1 MDADSTSSAPKLDV
15 TEERKRAL
23 AAQATDGS
31 LAGNAPSFGFNDGG
45 EAIFEA
51 DQASYTR
58 AQSVLHEQKKREERD
73 AFAQAR
79 QAASAATAP
88 SPLAAPAARPTK
100 AAPPKPKAAL
110 PGIVQVA
117 KKRPAEAPAAAPA
130 AAPAEAPAAVPAS
143 EADAKRIKP
152 TPAPAA
158 APAPAL
164 AALVGYGSD
173 SDGDGD
179 SSAP

>member
-1 MDADSTSSAPKLDV
+1 MDAESSSAPKLDV

-79 QAASAATAP
+79 QAASTAMAP
-88 SPLAAPAARPTK
+88 SPRAAPAARPTK

-117 KKRPAEAPAAAPA
+117 KKRTAEAPAAAPA
-130 AAPAEAPAAVPAS
+130 LMPAS
-143 EADAKRIKP
+143 EADTKRIKP
-152 TPAPAA
+152 APAPAA

-173 SDGDGD
+173 SDD
-179 SSAP
+179 

>member
-1 MDADSTSSAPKLDV
+1 MDAESSSAPKLDV

-79 QAASAATAP
+79 QAASTAMAP

-130 AAPAEAPAAVPAS
+130 APAAMPAS
-143 EADAKRIKP
+143 ETDAKRSKP
-152 TPAPAA
+152 APAPAA

-179 SSAP
+179 

>member
-1 MDADSTSSAPKLDV
+1 MDADSSSVPKLDV

-130 AAPAEAPAAVPAS
+130 ATPAS
-143 EADAKRIKP
+143 EADAKRSKP
-152 TPAPAA
+152 APAPAA

-173 SDGDGD
+173 SDD
-179 SSAP
+179 

>member
-1 MDADSTSSAPKLDV
+1 MDADSSSAPKLDV

-130 AAPAEAPAAVPAS
+130 ATPAS
-143 EADAKRIKP
+143 EADAKRSKP
-152 TPAPAA
+152 APAPAA

-173 SDGDGD
+173 SDGDE
-179 SSAP
+179 

>member
-1 MDADSTSSAPKLDV
+1 MDADSSSAPKLDV

-79 QAASAATAP
+79 QAASATTAP

-130 AAPAEAPAAVPAS
+130 ATPAS
-143 EADAKRIKP
+143 EADAKRSKP
-152 TPAPAA
+152 APAPAA

-173 SDGDGD
+173 SDDVDGE
-179 SSAP
+179 

>member
-1 MDADSTSSAPKLDV
+1 MDADSSSAPKLDV

-117 KKRPAEAPAAAPA
+117 KKRTAEAPAAAPA
-130 AAPAEAPAAVPAS
+130 LMPAS
-143 EADAKRIKP
+143 EADTKRIKP
-152 TPAPAA
+152 APAPAA

-173 SDGDGD
+173 SDD
-179 SSAP
+179 

>member
-1 MDADSTSSAPKLDV
+1 MDADSSSSAPKLDV

-117 KKRPAEAPAAAPA
+117 KKRPAEAPAAALA
-130 AAPAEAPAAVPAS
+130 AMPAS
-143 EADAKRIKP
+143 EADAKRSKP
-152 TPAPAA
+152 APAPAA

-173 SDGDGD
+173 SDDVDGE
-179 SSAP
+179 

>member
-1 MDADSTSSAPKLDV
+1 MDAESSSAPKLDV

-88 SPLAAPAARPTK
+88 SSLAAPAARPTK

-117 KKRPAEAPAAAPA
+117 KKRLAEAPAAAPA
-130 AAPAEAPAAVPAS
+130 EVPAS
-143 EADAKRIKP
+143 EADAKRSKP
-152 TPAPAA
+152 APAPAA

-173 SDGDGD
+173 SDDG
-179 SSAP
+179 SVQ

>member
-1 MDADSTSSAPKLDV
+1 MDADSSSAPKLDV

-88 SPLAAPAARPTK
+88 TPLAAPAAVLCGGDG
-100 AAPPKPKAAL
+100 AL
-110 PGIVQVA
+110 EA
-117 KKRPAEAPAAAPA
+117 WARATASAPARCLRLSVQAML
-130 AAPAEAPAAVPAS
+130 
-143 EADAKRIKP
+143 RR
-152 TPAPAA
+152 
-158 APAPAL
+158 
-164 AALVGYGSD
+164 
-173 SDGDGD
+173 
-179 SSAP
+179 

>member
-1 MDADSTSSAPKLDV
+1 MDAESSSAPKLDV

-130 AAPAEAPAAVPAS
+130 ALPAS
-143 EADAKRIKP
+143 EADAKRSKP
-152 TPAPAA
+152 APAPAA

-173 SDGDGD
+173 SDD
-179 SSAP
+179 

>member
-1 MDADSTSSAPKLDV
+1 MDADSSSAPKLDV

-130 AAPAEAPAAVPAS
+130 S

-173 SDGDGD
+173 SDADDD
-179 SSAP
+179 S

>member
-1 MDADSTSSAPKLDV
+1 MDADSSSSAPKLDV

-130 AAPAEAPAAVPAS
+130 AVPAS

>member
-1 MDADSTSSAPKLDV
+1 MDADSSSAPKLDV

-117 KKRPAEAPAAAPA
+117 KKRTAEAPAAAPA
-130 AAPAEAPAAVPAS
+130 LMPAS
-143 EADAKRIKP
+143 EADTKRIKP
-152 TPAPAA
+152 APAPAA

-173 SDGDGD
+173 SDDDGE
-179 SSAP
+179 P

>member
-1 MDADSTSSAPKLDV
+1 MDAESSSAPKLDV

-117 KKRPAEAPAAAPA
+117 KKRPAEAPAEAPA
-130 AAPAEAPAAVPAS
+130 AAPAAALTS
-143 EADAKRIKP
+143 EADAKRTKP
-152 TPAPAA
+152 APAPAA

-173 SDGDGD
+173 SDGDGE
-179 SSAP
+179 

>member
-1 MDADSTSSAPKLDV
+1 MDADSSSAAKLDV

-130 AAPAEAPAAVPAS
+130 APADVSAS
-143 EADAKRIKP
+143 EADAKRSKP
-152 TPAPAA
+152 APAPAA

-173 SDGDGD
+173 SDDD
-179 SSAP
+179 SQ

>member
-1 MDADSTSSAPKLDV
+1 MDADSSSAPKLDV

-130 AAPAEAPAAVPAS
+130 ATPAS
-143 EADAKRIKP
+143 EADAKRSKP
-152 TPAPAA
+152 APAPAA

-173 SDGDGD
+173 SDGDAD
-179 SSAP
+179 

>member
-1 MDADSTSSAPKLDV
+1 MSSDDSSSTTPAPLD
-15 TEERKRAL
+15 RARIL
-23 AAQATDGS
+23 AAQATDGGG
-31 LAGNAPSFGFNDGG
+31 LASAAPSFGFNDGG

-130 AAPAEAPAAVPAS
+130 ATPAS
-143 EADAKRIKP
+143 EADAKRSKP
-152 TPAPAA
+152 APAPAA

-173 SDGDGD
+173 SDGDAD
-179 SSAP
+179 